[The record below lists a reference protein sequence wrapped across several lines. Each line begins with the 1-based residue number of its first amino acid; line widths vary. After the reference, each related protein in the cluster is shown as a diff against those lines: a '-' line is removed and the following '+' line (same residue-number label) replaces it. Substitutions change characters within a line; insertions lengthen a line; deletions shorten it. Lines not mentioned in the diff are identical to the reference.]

1 MGLDVPF
8 FKINHKRI
16 IMKKVILF
24 LAFFGVVALVNAN
37 AQCSGAKASTASNE
51 KGAACCA
58 QSSAMKA
65 AANDK
70 SIEKRV
76 SPETGEVSF
85 VRKDVNAESG
95 KVVYSEVEYCT
106 KSGKFINVSPSNKS
120 CCSKTGEASAT
131 KVSNEKAATCS
142 GEQKAGCCDKSKS
155 ASASAQPKAAN
166 VKLVKSEK

>member
-1 MGLDVPF
+1 
-8 FKINHKRI
+8 
-16 IMKKVILF
+16 MKKVILF
-24 LAFFGVVALVNAN
+24 LAFFGAVALVNAN

-51 KGAACCA
+51 KGAACCT
-58 QSSAMKA
+58 QSAAMKA

-85 VRKDVNAESG
+85 VRKDVSAENG

-120 CCSKTGEASAT
+120 CCSKSGEGAKAT
-131 KVSNEKAATCS
+131 KVSNEKAAACS

-155 ASASAQPKAAN
+155 SSASAQTKADN
-166 VKLVKSEK
+166 VKLVKNEN